1 MTATAQTCPGASSLW
16 CPAPPDPYAS
26 GTTRERAFMEWFE
39 MTVEIEQPP
48 EDVFAFL
55 SDLQNDPRWR
65 REWVDAQRTSDG
77 PIGVG
82 TTTSLFAK
90 VLGRRA
96 EAVYAVTEYDPGR
109 AVTWKTV
116 RGPLP
121 LTFRRSVE
129 AEGDGTRATMGYS
142 GDFHG
147 LLGLLRPLIVPMGK
161 RARRGDLPTLKRLL
175 EPSSS

>member
-1 MTATAQTCPGASSLW
+1 
-16 CPAPPDPYAS
+16 
-26 GTTRERAFMEWFE
+26 MESFE
-39 MTVEIEQPP
+39 MTVEIDRPQVE
-48 EDVFAFL
+48 VFAFL
-55 SDLQNDPRWR
+55 SDLENDPRWR
-65 REWVDAQRTSDG
+65 REWVDAQRTSEG

-90 VLGRRA
+90 VLGRRT
-96 EAVYAVTEYDPGR
+96 EVVYAVTEYDPGR

-129 AEGDGTRATMGYS
+129 AEGDGTRVTMGYA
-142 GDFHG
+142 GDFRG

-161 RARRGDLPTLKRLL
+161 RALRGDLPTLKQLL
-175 EPSSS
+175 ESSSS